1 MAQKACGND
10 RFLYLREIGGYGR
23 VDFQRQEVE
32 FLPSSNVASRFGAD
46 VHYEYRPRLFSIG
59 AAAPANPES
68 FYRGGYT

>member
-10 RFLYLREIGGYGR
+10 RFLYLREMNGYDR

-46 VHYEYRPRLFSIG
+46 VHYEYRPHLSSIG